1 MHQPIESYAVIG
13 DCETAALVAKDGS
26 IDWLCWPRFDSESTF
41 AAILGDA
48 DNGRWQIAP
57 ADGSSASAR
66 RYEENTLILETDFET
81 ADGAV
86 RIRDFMPLRG
96 KNSDVVRIVHG
107 LRGKVKMRMELV
119 IRFGYGTVVPWVRR
133 LDDESGEALLAVGGP
148 DMVVLHTPVKTHGVD
163 SRTVAEFEVSE
174 GDEVPFVLTYGASY
188 EDTPEAIDVAAAL
201 EETRS
206 YWVDWTDGADL
217 AKACGAELGK
227 DAAEAVI
234 RSLITLKALTHAPTG
249 GVVAAATTSLPE
261 QIGGARNW
269 DYRFCWLRDATITL
283 VALMSSGHY
292 DEARAWRDWLLRA
305 VAGSPEQIQIMYG
318 IGGERRLTEWEVD
331 WLSGYEDSKPVRVG
345 NAAHGQLQLDV
356 YGEVMDALYQA
367 RRGGLPENDAAWALQ
382 RELIRQLEADWQ
394 QKDEGI
400 WEVRNERRH
409 FTYSKIMCWV
419 AVDRCIR
426 SVEEFGLE
434 GPVDEW
440 RKLRD
445 EIHADVCDKAFDKD
459 QNSFTQSYGDP
470 ALDASLLLIPS
481 LGFLPADDPRFVGT
495 VAAIEKGL
503 IVDGFVHRYQTS
515 KEADGLKGHEGT
527 FLACSFWLADAYA
540 LMGRED
546 DARAQFARLLAIR
559 NDLGLMAEEYDPA
572 EQRQLGNFPQ
582 AFSHVAM
589 VHTALN
595 LARMNKAD
603 NRAPAASKEASA

>member
-1 MHQPIESYAVIG
+1 MHRPIESYAIIG
-13 DCETAALVAKDGS
+13 DCETAALVGNDGS
-26 IDWLCWPRFDSESTF
+26 IDWLCWPRFDSDSTF

-57 ADGSSASAR
+57 ADGSTATAR
-66 RYEENTLILETDFET
+66 RYQHNTLILETDYET
-81 ADGAV
+81 PEGAV
-86 RIRDFMPLRG
+86 RVIDFMPLRG
-96 KNSDVVRIVHG
+96 ENSDVVRIVRG
-107 LRGKVKMRMELV
+107 LRGTVKMRMELV
-119 IRFGYGTVVPWVRR
+119 IRFGYGSITPWVRR
-133 LDDESGEALLAVGGP
+133 IEDGPGEALLAVGGP
-148 DMVVLHTPVKTHGVD
+148 DMAVLHTRIKTEGVD
-163 SRTVAEFEVSE
+163 SRTVAEFDVAE
-174 GDEVPFVLTYGASY
+174 GDDVPFVLTYAASFA
-188 EDTPEAIDVAAAL
+188 EQPKAIDVDKAL
-201 EETRS
+201 AETRK
-206 YWVDWTDGADL
+206 YWLEWTDGADL
-217 AKACGAELGK
+217 AKACGAELGEE
-227 DAAEAVI
+227 AAEAVI
-234 RSLITLKALTHAPTG
+234 RSLITLKALTHAPSG

-261 QIGGARNW
+261 QIGGGRNW

-331 WLSGYEDSKPVRVG
+331 WLDGYEGSKPVRVG

-367 RRGGLPENDAAWALQ
+367 RRGGLPENKPAWALQ
-382 RELIRQLEADWQ
+382 QALIKQLETDWRQ
-394 QKDEGI
+394 PDEGI

-426 SVEEFGLE
+426 STEDFGLE
-434 GPVDEW
+434 GPVEDW
-440 RKLRD
+440 RRLRD
-445 EIHADVCDKAFDKD
+445 EIHADVCEKAFDKEK
-459 QNSFTQSYGDP
+459 NSFTQSYGDP

-495 VAAIEKGL
+495 VAAIEKEL
-503 IVDGFVHRYQTS
+503 IVDGFVHRYRTS
-515 KEADGLKGHEGT
+515 EEADGLDGHEGT

-540 LMGRED
+540 MMGRAEE
-546 DARAQFARLLAIR
+546 ARAQFARLLAIR

-572 EQRQLGNFPQ
+572 DKRQLGNFPQ
-582 AFSHVAM
+582 AFSHVAL

-595 LARMNKAD
+595 LARLNTAD
-603 NRAPAASKEASA
+603 NRAPGGPKKGSA